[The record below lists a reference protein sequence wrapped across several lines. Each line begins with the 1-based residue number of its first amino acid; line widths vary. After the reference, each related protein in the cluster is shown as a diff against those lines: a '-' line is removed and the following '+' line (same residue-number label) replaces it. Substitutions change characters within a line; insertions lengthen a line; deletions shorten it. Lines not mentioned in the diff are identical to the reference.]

1 MRYNKHFQAILILAL
16 LLSGVFCNAAIIPY
30 IGVYIVEILG
40 EEPRMISLYALITLS
55 LTLIINRQYGEWIDE
70 GRRIAPLVL
79 ASIIAYTLAVSSI
92 LLLPNYWA
100 LICIASPCLA
110 VANAA
115 VTTMYSFG
123 RLFAERHGLNIQ
135 RYNSYLR
142 AMTSLGWMIAPA
154 VSFSMAG
161 FFDSWAVFKLAL
173 TLCGLWALLWLLVMP
188 KQFAQPFAAQSPPSM
203 ASGLPV
209 KNPDLLLA
217 TGVCL
222 TFAMAH
228 SMSTSALPLFYI
240 KEAGLPTF
248 APGLSL
254 SIKTFVEIIAILFS
268 PWIMTTIGTRN
279 ALRAAA
285 MLAICAFAVL
295 SQVTSLAGL
304 VAGAA
309 LEGLYYGL
317 FAAVGLSFVQD
328 FANGRMARATSLYMN
343 SLFLG
348 GLIASPLMGL
358 VAQYFSFAMAI
369 KLSAIWALGAL
380 LILTFTQHK
389 RHIQHTPT

>member
-1 MRYNKHFQAILILAL
+1 LRHNKNLQAALILAL
-16 LLSGVFCNAAIIPY
+16 LLSGVLCTAAIIPY
-30 IGVYIVEILG
+30 ISVYIVETLG
-40 EEPRMISLYALITLS
+40 EEPWTISLYALITLS
-55 LTLIINRQYGEWIDE
+55 LTLIVNRQYGEWIDD
-70 GRRIAPLVL
+70 GKPIAPLVL
-79 ASIIAYTLAVSSI
+79 ASIIAYALAVSSI
-92 LLLPNYWA
+92 LLSPNYWT

-115 VTTMYSFG
+115 VSTMYSFG
-123 RLFAERHGLNIQ
+123 RLFAARHGLNIQ

-154 VSFSMAG
+154 FSFSIAG
-161 FFDSWAVFKLAL
+161 ILDTWAVFKFAL
-173 TLCGLWALLWLLVMP
+173 TLCGFWALLWLIVMP
-188 KQFAQPFAAQSPPSM
+188 KNFSQPSTEENSVASYTRQSGRNS
-203 ASGLPV
+203 
-209 KNPDLLLA
+209 DLLLA

-222 TFAMAH
+222 TFALAH
-228 SMSTSALPLFYI
+228 SMSTTALPLFYI
-240 KEAGLPTF
+240 REAGLPTF

-254 SIKTFVEIIAILFS
+254 SIKTFVEIIAILSS
-268 PWIMTTIGTRN
+268 PRIMSRFGHRN
-279 ALRAAA
+279 TLRMAAV
-285 MLAICAFAVL
+285 LAICAFAVL
-295 SQVTSLAGL
+295 SQVTTIPGL
-304 VAGAA
+304 IASVA

-358 VAQYFSFAMAI
+358 IAQFFSFAMAI
-369 KLSAIWALGAL
+369 KLSAIWAVGAL

-389 RHIQHTPT
+389 RNIQQTTS

>member
-1 MRYNKHFQAILILAL
+1 MRHNKNFQAALILAL
-16 LLSGVFCNAAIIPY
+16 LLSGVLCTAAIIPY
-30 IGVYIVEILG
+30 ISVYIVETLG
-40 EEPRMISLYALITLS
+40 EEPWLISIYALITLS
-55 LTLIINRQYGEWIDE
+55 LTLIINRQYGEWIDN
-70 GRRIAPLVL
+70 GKRIAPLVL
-79 ASIIAYTLAVSSI
+79 ASIIAYALAVSSI
-92 LLLPNYWA
+92 LLWPNYWT

-115 VTTMYSFG
+115 VSTMYSFG

-154 VSFSMAG
+154 LSFSIAG
-161 FFDSWAVFKLAL
+161 IFDTWAVFKFAL
-173 TLCGLWALLWLLVMP
+173 TLCGFWALLWLIVMP
-188 KQFAQPFAAQSPPSM
+188 KNFSQPSTEESSVPSYTRR
-203 ASGLPV
+203 SGR
-209 KNPDLLLA
+209 NSELLLA

-222 TFAMAH
+222 TFALAH
-228 SMSTSALPLFYI
+228 SMSTTALPLFYI
-240 KEAGLPTF
+240 REAELPTF

-254 SIKTFVEIIAILFS
+254 SIKTFVEIIAILSS
-268 PWIMTTIGTRN
+268 PWIMSKLGPRN
-279 ALRAAA
+279 ALRMAAV
-285 MLAICAFAVL
+285 LAICAFAVL
-295 SQVTSLAGL
+295 SQVTTLYGL
-304 VAGAA
+304 IAGAA

-328 FANGRMARATSLYMN
+328 FAKGRMARATSLYMN

-358 VAQYFSFAMAI
+358 IAQFFSFAMAI
-369 KLSAIWALGAL
+369 KLSAIWAVGAL

-389 RHIQHTPT
+389 RNIQQTTS